1 MSEADATQGRGAT
14 GRARGGVDRKE
25 QLLSAAASLMIEGD
39 TIEVSL
45 ADVAGRAGMNVAL
58 VKYYFGNKEGML
70 LALAMR
76 ESEKIISEFRALM
89 AMDDISALDKLRR
102 HLAGQMTIYFRFP
115 YLDRLLRALLRDAGS
130 ESGRII
136 VDTYIRP
143 VCDAQAALLDE
154 AYRDG
159 QIGPTDPKLFYF
171 ASAGACEYI
180 FSARATLKH
189 IFGIDQLDADLARR
203 HAEATADLII
213 RGLMPGKKGEP
224 ANSL

>member
-1 MSEADATQGRGAT
+1 MNVADLSAKAAPGGRP
-14 GRARGGVDRKE
+14 RGGVDRKE

-45 ADVAGRAGMNVAL
+45 ADVASRAGMNVAL

-89 AMDDISALDKLRR
+89 AMTDLSPLDKLKR

-143 VCDAQAALLDE
+143 VCDAQAELLDQ
-154 AYRDG
+154 AHRDG
-159 QIGPTDPKLFYF
+159 LIRRTDPKLFYF
-171 ASAGACEYI
+171 ASAGACEYL

-189 IFGIDQLDADLARR
+189 VFGIDEIDAELARR

-213 RGLMPGKKGEP
+213 RGLAPHR
-224 ANSL
+224 ADSDSL